1 MEPKSN
7 LDILPPEMIT
17 QFLMRLGPKD
27 LANYCQTS
35 KSAKVYCQNDHFWK
49 DKYRYDY
56 GPSMPVLTEG
66 EKWIDIYKER
76 KMARNTPI
84 SVGYNHYAI
93 IDDRGILYM
102 GGRGDN
108 GQLGNGQ
115 DRYNKGNRRHICN
128 KRPIPLRLFTH
139 KIISVSCGQCFTIA
153 ITENGKSYG
162 WGQNYFTNKIKGI
175 LNIPTKIEPLK
186 NYKSIKVSCGRD
198 GWGVI
203 LEGGSIFYSILYQYN
218 IISGMILLKDGV
230 IDISVNHTELAM
242 VTRNGNLYYFGQYL
256 GQKFEKA
263 HKTGEIISIQP
274 IYIPLPEKIRQ
285 VSISMGKIMVLS
297 RKGTVYVLGCSETG
311 LGLVVS
317 RWMSAVTRKL
327 TMLPKI
333 SYIDGSGWFSSAIT
347 ADGKLYLWGDIRNI
361 YSNDASWKFPNK
373 MIELENSGY
382 VDTKFPIEIDI
393 GFKVNY
399 VAIADE
405 FIIATTDNGFI
416 NYWGNPEYGPN

>member
-1 MEPKSN
+1 MEPNSN
-7 LDILPPEMIT
+7 LDVFPSEIIT
-17 QFLMRLGPKD
+17 QFLIRLSPKD

-35 KSAKVYCQNDHFWK
+35 QASNEYCRSEAFWK

-56 GPSMPVLTEG
+56 GSSMPVLTEG

-76 KMARNTPI
+76 KMARNSPI

-93 IDDRGILYM
+93 IDDHGILYM

-108 GQLGNGQ
+108 GQLGNGH
-115 DRYNKGNRRHICN
+115 DTLNRGNMKHIHN
-128 KRPIPLRLFTH
+128 KRPIPLRLSTQ
-139 KIISVSCGQCFTIA
+139 KIISVSCGRLLTIA
-153 ITENGKSYG
+153 ITEDGKSYG
-162 WGQNYFTNKIKGI
+162 WGQNYFTSERKTT
-175 LNIPTKIEPLK
+175 LNIPTEIESLK
-186 NYKSIKVSCGRD
+186 NYKSIKASCGGD

-203 LEGGSIFYSILYQYN
+203 LEDGSVFYSILYQN
-218 IISGMILLKDGV
+218 DVLTGMISLKDGV
-230 IDISVNHTELAM
+230 IDISVDSSELAM
-242 VTRNGNLYYFGQYL
+242 MTRNGNLYYFGQYL

-263 HKTGEIISIQP
+263 HKTGKIISIQP

-297 RKGTVYVLGCSETG
+297 RKGTVYVLGRSETG
-311 LGLVVS
+311 SGLVVS
-317 RWMSAVTRKL
+317 RWMSVVTRKL

-347 ADGKLYLWGDIRNI
+347 TDGKLYLWGDLSHI
-361 YSNDASWKFPNK
+361 YSNNASWKFPDK

-382 VDTKFPIEIDI
+382 VDTEFPIEIDI

-399 VAIADE
+399 VAIGNE
-405 FIIATTDNGFI
+405 FIIASSEDGFV
-416 NYWGNPEYGPN
+416 NYWGNPKYRPN